1 MNVNKVSKNDILLLL
16 IVLCA
21 SFALYQG
28 WQLFWYLTD
37 DAYIFFRYIS
47 NSQLGYGYTWNIP
60 PFRPVE
66 GYTSFLWV
74 LILDIVWR
82 VFGIEP
88 PESANTIAL
97 ISAYG
102 TLFLA
107 ITMLLKLP
115 LRPELNLFRPV
126 FMVLALIGILSNRTF
141 LAWTSSGL
149 ETALFNF
156 LFTSWVF
163 IALFTPSSH
172 RFWLFGLAL
181 TASLTTLTRPD
192 GLLLI
197 ATTILLIFLQLH
209 QTYKTASF
217 KLQNW
222 VISFIPLLVVLAHLL
237 WRKTYYGEWLPNT
250 FVAKS
255 DTIWIESGVKYALS
269 FIIEYSLWFWLL
281 LVVLASWYF
290 VKKIPQILG
299 PHLFTPAIYV
309 PVGVLATL
317 ITHFCYY
324 TFIIGGDHFEYR
336 VYSHLIVFI
345 FVSTIWLINQ
355 INLKPFWAI
364 AYLSLFLVCSWPIP
378 WTHWALSQP
387 LTTREETHPLL
398 LPVADYFPGFIK
410 PYVQIFDEFQF
421 WLIKHGVCIRHQT
434 HKIFVI
440 NRTNLYAQ
448 REKTLLI
455 SPKFYPTF
463 VVGAVGVIS
472 WQMPTVNIIDWLG
485 LNDYVVARNP
495 TDPNY
500 GRYMAHNR
508 FPPQGYIACFEPN
521 FKAIADNKFVVGQR
535 TDLPETIIKN
545 CENTT
550 WPPRYDHPTAE
561 AELNLLDNLELAQV
575 APDIE
580 KYLWSVWP
588 ADPSYIYFVPPTQ
601 TPLQELPEVSQQFIT
616 SYEGLGCIVF
626 PPAEAQT
633 TPYFYTFL
641 TSTNR
646 PPLPAVQTLFP
657 WAEVVTEQYLT
668 NPFPY
673 HIAYMAPRP
682 TTTPNPAQPLTQ
694 SWENGL
700 QLVGFDVPQI
710 TYKPGET
717 VLLTLH
723 YFHNGSTLPDNF
735 SFFTHLIGPA
745 GLVTQDDGEIC
756 RGVYPVSFWQPAT
769 TVLHKIVIKI
779 PENTPAG
786 TYSLQ
791 TGLYN
796 WAANERIPF
805 INSVPDHA
813 FHLINIE
820 VK

>member
-1 MNVNKVSKNDILLLL
+1 MNVNKVSKNDIFLLL

-21 SFALYQG
+21 SIALFKG
-28 WQLFWYLTD
+28 WQLFLYLTD
-37 DAYIFFRYIS
+37 DAYIFFRYVS

-74 LILDIVWR
+74 LLLDFTWR
-82 VFGIEP
+82 IFGVEP

-107 ITMLLKLP
+107 IKMLLKLP
-115 LRPELNLFRPV
+115 LRPELHPFRLI
-126 FMVLALIGILSNRTF
+126 FMVLALIGILTNRTF

-163 IALFTPSSH
+163 IALFTPSYH

-197 ATTILLIFLQLH
+197 ATTILLIFLQLY
-209 QTYKTASF
+209 QTYKTAPL

-222 VISFIPLLVVLAHLL
+222 FIPFIPFLAVLAHLL
-237 WRKTYYGEWLPNT
+237 WRKSYYGEWLPNT

-281 LVVLASWYF
+281 LIVLATWDF
-290 VKKIPQILG
+290 VKKTPQILG
-299 PHLFTPAIYV
+299 PNLLTPAIYI

-317 ITHFCYY
+317 ITHFGYY
-324 TFIIGGDHFEYR
+324 TFMIGGDHFEYR
-336 VYSHLIVFI
+336 VYSHLIVLI

-355 INLKPFWAI
+355 INLKPILAV
-364 AYLSLFLVCSWPIP
+364 AYFSLFLVCSWPIP

-387 LTTREETHPLL
+387 LITREETHPLL

-434 HKIFVI
+434 HKIFAI

-472 WQMPTVNIIDWLG
+472 WQMPTVNMMDWLG
-485 LNDYVVARNP
+485 LNDAIIAHNP

-500 GRYMAHNR
+500 VRYMAHNR
-508 FPPQGYIACFEPN
+508 FPPYGYISCFEPN
-521 FKAIADNKFVVGQR
+521 FKPIADNKFVVGQR
-535 TDLPETIIKN
+535 TDSPEKIIEN
-545 CENTT
+545 CENSD
-550 WPPRYDHPTAE
+550 WPPRYDHPPAE
-561 AELNLLDNLELAQV
+561 EDAGSENLELAFI

-601 TPLQELPEVSQQFIT
+601 KPIQELPEVSQQFVT
-616 SYEGLGCIVF
+616 HYEGLGCLVL

-646 PPLPAVQTLFP
+646 PPLPAMQTLFP
-657 WAEVVTEQYLT
+657 WAQVVSEQFVS

-682 TTTPNPAQPLTQ
+682 PAIPKPTYPLTQ
-694 SWENGL
+694 NWENGL
-700 QLVGFDVPQI
+700 QLSGFDLPQT
-710 TYKPGET
+710 TYKPGDT
-717 VLLTLH
+717 VSLTLY
-723 YFHNGSTLPDNF
+723 YFNNTSTLTNNF
-735 SFFTHLIGPA
+735 SFFTHLT
-745 GLVTQDDGEIC
+745 GLTGLTAQDDGEIC
-756 RGVYPVSFWQPAT
+756 RGVYPISFWQPT
-769 TVLHKIVIKI
+769 TTILHKVAIKI

-786 TYSLQ
+786 TYALQ

-796 WAANERIPF
+796 WSANERIPF
-805 INSVPDHA
+805 TSPVPDQS
-813 FHLINIE
+813 FGLINIE